1 MLLGE
6 SRTWDEQHRGIEKVE
21 YIPTDSESIRGTR
34 SENRPRAKVGV
45 SGIAKP
51 IIQWTLYSQRL
62 KSLRVEKSRS
72 TTLKGLDND
81 GYCSMNG
88 FPAQVINLI

>member
-6 SRTWDEQHRGIEKVE
+6 SRTWDEHHRGIEKVE

-45 SGIAKP
+45 SGMTKP
-51 IIQWTLYSQRL
+51 INQWTLYSQIV
-62 KSLRVEKSRS
+62 KSKDLTPNFLTPNFQVRPGR
-72 TTLKGLDND
+72 GL
-81 GYCSMNG
+81 
-88 FPAQVINLI
+88 P